1 MASSSWVGPERVVM
15 EFDAGPA
22 PLRDRLGPEATA
34 GLIALIA
41 DAQKDWTAEVIGI
54 VGDRFERRLTEETS
68 KLRIEM
74 TQGFAGLR
82 HEMAAGFAAVH
93 QEMAGQRFELL
104 KWAFLFWVGQFFAV
118 AGLIAVLIRFLRPT
132 G

>member
-1 MASSSWVGPERVVM
+1 M
-15 EFDAGPA
+15 EFDAVPA
-22 PLRDRLGPEATA
+22 PLWDRLGPEATA

-68 KLRIEM
+68 QLRIEM

-118 AGLIAVLIRFLRPT
+118 AGLIAVLIRFLRPA